1 MTQSI
6 NSIAVN
12 QSSRLLI
19 SYLLLQPWTPKPT
32 IFNIVSLRLVISVTR
47 LGDFLNFLVTNY
59 LTKVAQILF
68 YLFGLF

>member
-19 SYLLLQPWTPKPT
+19 SYLSLQPWTFKPT